1 MWCIGDIT
9 VQYIAQMEEILHL
22 YGLEPNEKWPLVC
35 FDEKSYQVLGHTL
48 APIEMKPGQPKK
60 ISEKYV
66 RGGTVQILVAFLP
79 MWGLRFVWVG
89 PKRRATDFAAFMK
102 DLLDNFIPSVLPK
115 AEGIRMV
122 CDNLNTHK
130 KGSLYKMYNPAE
142 ALDLGNRIQFHFTP
156 VNASW
161 LNMAEME
168 IHAISRICLKRRM
181 EHQKFVTTEVQTL
194 VKERNEART
203 KVNWIFAPKDARD
216 KFKKAYS
223 KIQ

>member
-22 YGLEPNEKWPLVC
+22 YSLERNEKWPLVC

-48 APIEMKPGQPKK
+48 TPIEMKPGQPKK

-102 DLLDNFIPSVLPK
+102 DLLDNFLPSVLPK

-130 KGSLYKMYNPAE
+130 KGSLYKMYNPAK

-161 LNMAEME
+161 LNMAE
-168 IHAISRICLKRRM
+168 IAINMYSRQCLGKSRIPDIELLRKKTKSWNAAANRNKLSINW
-181 EHQKFVTTEVQTL
+181 KFTRKKSRE
-194 VKERNEART
+194 
-203 KVNWIFAPKDARD
+203 
-216 KFKKAYS
+216 KFGYTV
-223 KIQ
+223 